1 MLFTPFAPVADPTPR
16 SPRRRQA
23 DRFALLLFALTA
35 AAGLLVKYL
44 V

>member
-1 MLFTPFAPVADPTPR
+1 MLFTPFAPVPGLR
-16 SPRRRQA
+16 RRLPRRRLA

-44 V
+44 G